1 MNRSRIVSKIRE
13 SVAYLRSTGHFILS
27 FLVGGTYRCLCNL
40 HLCKPLVIVY
50 VDGGICSQM
59 HQYILGQ
66 IYAQRGEDVRYDL
79 SWFSSNGWD
88 VDHRYRRVYE
98 LERMFPDL
106 EVKKSHSFETT
117 FYRFFLKYSSRE
129 HQMPKIL
136 EGSRFAPA
144 YMGGY
149 YEEDDSIFRSLFSQ
163 LFLNQN
169 TASVPFSFRKVFPE
183 QKVCAVHVR
192 RGDLAKG
199 DNPYYGGVSDD
210 YFFRA
215 IDYVERQSPCSKYFF
230 FSDEMDYVRVS
241 LVPNLAVEYELID
254 GQFNAFEDL
263 LLISKCDY
271 IISSQG
277 SFGKYAA
284 MMNENSCLILNNDKF
299 AKTWV
304 ARKDNAVII

>member
-1 MNRSRIVSKIRE
+1 MNNHKHGIALLRSIGRKSLSKI
-13 SVAYLRSTGHFILS
+13 
-27 FLVGGTYRCLCNL
+27 VGGMYRALCRL
-40 HLCKPLVIVY
+40 HVFAPRVIVQ

-59 HQYILGQ
+59 HQYLLGQ

-79 SWFSSNGWD
+79 SWFSYNGMD
-88 VDHRYRRVYE
+88 VDRRHSREYE

-106 EVKKSHSFETT
+106 EVKKSNRFETS
-117 FYRFFLKYSSRE
+117 FYRFFLSYSSPV
-129 HQMPKIL
+129 HQMPEIP

-149 YEEDDSIFRSLFSQ
+149 YEEDDSVFRSLFSH

-169 TASVPFSFRKVFPE
+169 TASVPFSFRKDYPE
-183 QKVCAVHVR
+183 QKFCAVHVR
-192 RGDLAKG
+192 RGDLARG

-215 IDYVERQSPCSKYFF
+215 IGYVEKQSPYSRYFF
-230 FSDEMDYVRVS
+230 FSDEMDYVR
-241 LVPNLAVEYELID
+241 LNIVPFLSVEYELLD
-254 GQFNAFEDL
+254 AQFKAYEDL
-263 LLISKCDY
+263 LLISMCDY

-284 MMNENSCLILNNDKF
+284 MMNDKSCLILNNDKF
-299 AKTWV
+299 ARSWI
-304 ARKDNAVII
+304 ARKDNSVII